1 VLKHIDWT
9 LLKEDRNPLVH
20 AFLSSLA
27 EQKSYDGTHIR
38 MPYDLAFQGMQALIE
53 VAVNQYR
60 SLESVGRQL
69 QKSDKLKKP

>member
-1 VLKHIDWT
+1 
-9 LLKEDRNPLVH
+9 
-20 AFLSSLA
+20 
-27 EQKSYDGTHIR
+27 